1 MYQLPDRPIAACPR
15 AIGIVK
21 MEKYLA
27 GKITG
32 GYWPSLREKK
42 YFLMIRRLL
51 VLSLF
56 VPLDLF
62 AQFTYIIDQTI
73 PVKDQ
78 SGEQLLMPWAGGLNA
93 AQHNVMDLNEDGK
106 DDLVIYDRTADRI
119 ITFLNEDNQYNYAPE
134 YQNYFPSDITN
145 WLLLRDFNCDGKKD
159 IFTGHSL
166 GIKVYINVTGPGEDL
181 SWKHYVFRTGFGSGT
196 SPVLLTKGFTAK
208 INLQLQFDDLPA
220 FIDADEDGDLDIFN
234 VRFVGNGTVEYHQ
247 NFSMER
253 YGTCDSLDFERIT
266 QQWGGFTEC
275 TCGVFAFNNED
286 CPPGGRTKHAGGK
299 SLLMIDVDGDAD
311 LDVLFSEASC
321 RSLAL
326 LENKGTTLAPVI
338 STARSFPPGV
348 PANFS
353 IYPAAFY
360 EDLDFD
366 GKKDLVA
373 IPNIFSRGDFDTN
386 LSHSNWFYKNNGS
399 TASPNFSFTKT
410 NFLQDQMIDVGD
422 NAVPAF
428 ADYDAD
434 GDYDMFISHN
444 LSDEGP
450 ARIALYENTGT
461 STAPEFT
468 LANSDMWEISQY
480 FLYNLRIQLVDLN
493 ADAAIDLAFTATQFQ
508 SGMTRR
514 FCKFN
519 KSDRGLDFS
528 GQTLIEMGDI
538 ELSYGENVFYTDVNK
553 DGAVDI
559 LMGKATGSLQYWR
572 NVTDTGLTFTLED
585 DSYLG
590 LGQTVLRQNIACFTS
605 DLDGNGKTDLLLAD
619 QSGILKVVSDFREA
633 TDASGAVEL
642 AIFNP
647 LSNEYESKNLGG
659 RIWPAASNL
668 FESTKPTLIIGTT
681 LGGVSI
687 LRHDGGESLPE
698 TPTIEVYPNPLSK
711 DAALTIKIDRPGTLQ
726 IFSMLGQEI
735 TLPLYLPANE
745 DNLYRM
751 PYTSAGVYILKF
763 LIDNRSF
770 TRRIVI
776 Y

>member
-1 MYQLPDRPIAACPR
+1 M
-15 AIGIVK
+15 
-21 MEKYLA
+21 
-27 GKITG
+27 
-32 GYWPSLREKK
+32 
-42 YFLMIRRLL
+42 
-51 VLSLF
+51 
-56 VPLDLF
+56 
-62 AQFTYIIDQTI
+62 
-73 PVKDQ
+73 
-78 SGEQLLMPWAGGLNA
+78 
-93 AQHNVMDLNEDGK
+93 
-106 DDLVIYDRTADRI
+106 
-119 ITFLNEDNQYNYAPE
+119 
-134 YQNYFPSDITN
+134 
-145 WLLLRDFNCDGKKD
+145 LRDYNCDGKKD

-181 SWKHYVFRTGFGSGT
+181 SWEHYVFRTGFGSGT
-196 SPVLLTKGFTAK
+196 SPVVLTKGFTAK

-275 TCGVFAFNNED
+275 SCGVFAFNNED

-299 SLLMIDVDGDAD
+299 SLLMIDVDGDTD

-321 RSLAL
+321 RNLVL
-326 LENKGTTLAPVI
+326 LENKGTASAPVI
-338 STARSFPPGV
+338 NTARSFPPGV
-348 PANFS
+348 PADFS

-373 IPNIFSRGDFDTN
+373 IPNVFSRSEFDTN

-399 TASPNFSFTKT
+399 TEAPNFSFTKT

-434 GDYDMFISHN
+434 GDYDMFISQN

-450 ARIALYENTGT
+450 ARVALYENTGT
-461 STAPEFT
+461 STVPEFT

-480 FLYNLRIQLVDLN
+480 FLYNLKIQFVDLN
-493 ADAAIDLAFTATQFQ
+493 TDAKIDLVFTATNFQ
-508 SGMTRR
+508 SGMTRIYH
-514 FCKFN
+514 KLN

-528 GQTLIEMGDI
+528 GQTLVEVGVSD
-538 ELSYGENVFYTDVNK
+538 LSYAENVFFTDVNK
-553 DGAVDI
+553 DGVVDVLI
-559 LMGKATGSLQYWR
+559 GKATGSLQYWR
-572 NVTDTGLTFTLED
+572 NTSSIQDPGTSFTLDD

-590 LGQTVLRQNIACFTS
+590 LGSTVLRQNIACFTS

-633 TDASGAVEL
+633 TDASGASEI

-647 LSNEYESKNLGG
+647 LSSEYESRNLGG
-659 RIWPAASNL
+659 RIWPVASNL
-668 FESTKPTLIIGTT
+668 FESTKPTLIIGSV

-698 TPTIEVYPNPLSK
+698 TPSIEVYPNPLAK
-711 DAALTIKIDRPGTLQ
+711 DAALTITIDRPGTFQ
-726 IFSMLGQEI
+726 VFSTLGQEI
-735 TLPLYLPANE
+735 SRPFSLRANE

-763 LIDNRSF
+763 LVNDRSF
-770 TRRIVI
+770 TRRIVV